1 MAGEFSLIFESGVI
15 KSRLVR
21 DANAASIS
29 DYILPSPP
37 PPHSSFLSLSR
48 IWFTGFL
55 SDADTPR
62 RSVSCFPKGS
72 TKNNKNSKKK
82 KNDASNRPLSS
93 GNEARFSKWTRIGP
107 SVQFLLRQLA
117 NSKRNSNIFN
127 LGSILIALKFRR
139 AVEKGEAS
147 LLVLLFIECC
157 QTVFN
162 KYLRIKYPSIN
173 QSVRE

>member
-1 MAGEFSLIFESGVI
+1 MTRQTV
-15 KSRLVR
+15 
-21 DANAASIS
+21 
-29 DYILPSPP
+29 
-37 PPHSSFLSLSR
+37 LSLTETKRDSR
-48 IWFTGFL
+48 
-55 SDADTPR
+55 
-62 RSVSCFPKGS
+62 
-72 TKNNKNSKKK
+72 
-82 KNDASNRPLSS
+82 S
-93 GNEARFSKWTRIGP
+93 GRE

-117 NSKRNSNIFN
+117 NSKRNLNIFN
-127 LGSILIALKFRR
+127 LGSTLIALKFRR

>member
-1 MAGEFSLIFESGVI
+1 MRTPLRFPIIFFPPLLPRIPPFPSLFV
-15 KSRLVR
+15 
-21 DANAASIS
+21 
-29 DYILPSPP
+29 PFFSPP
-37 PPHSSFLSLSR
+37 CTRAFLFFLSLSR

-139 AVEKGEAS
+139 AVEKAS

>member
-1 MAGEFSLIFESGVI
+1 MRTPLRFPIIFFPPLLPRIPPFPSLFV
-15 KSRLVR
+15 
-21 DANAASIS
+21 
-29 DYILPSPP
+29 PFFSPP
-37 PPHSSFLSLSR
+37 CTRAFLFFLSLSR

-62 RSVSCFPKGS
+62 QSVSCFPKGS

-82 KNDASNRPLSS
+82 KNDASNRPLSN